1 MRRAEFAV
9 AHADPAP
16 RLDEFSI
23 GREFADTRRRP
34 ALDALGDGV
43 RGRHA
48 LRVVSVGHVDA
59 AVGADDDVVR
69 LVELTVGIAGLARN
83 AQALQLFALRAELVH
98 LMALGAR
105 LVAREIGDTHV
116 ALLVH
121 RDAVWRHHHT
131 LAEVRE
137 HGAGLPIELE
147 DGIHWS
153 VVAVD
158 GTAAGRARAAALVSP
173 DIAVRGIDVDA
184 GRRAPLPASRKLTP
198 VSGHDWGRVR
208 QSLPSNRIAHRRAPS
223 IRRGSLRFGAG
234 VDVLRRK
241 QDRSAEAENGH
252 LDS

>member
-1 MRRAEFAV
+1 MRRTEFAV

-23 GREFADTRRRP
+23 GRELADTRRRP
-34 ALDALGDGV
+34 ALHALGDGV

-83 AQALQLFALRAELVH
+83 AQAQQLFALRAELVY

-105 LVAREIGDTHV
+105 LVAREIGDPHV

-121 RDAVWRHHHT
+121 RDAVRRHHHA

-147 DGIHWS
+147 DRIERR

-158 GTAAGRARAAALVSP
+158 GTAAGGAGAAALVGP
-173 DIAVRGIDVDA
+173 HIAVGGIDVDA
-184 GRRAPLPASRKLTP
+184 GGRAPLAAGGKLTP
-198 VSGHDWGRVR
+198 VPGHGWRGVR
-208 QSLPSNRIAHRRAPS
+208 QPLARDRIGRRA
-223 IRRGSLRFGAG
+223 
-234 VDVLRRK
+234 
-241 QDRSAEAENGH
+241 
-252 LDS
+252 